1 MVQLATNVRTMLM
14 FMSIHAQQDILVHV
28 LLDMDIH
35 LKHLD
40 VVHVARRH
48 LEFAINAILSM
59 FIAIIVQRGSC
70 HLCLV
75 LTDTHIQ
82 LRRYVLV
89 VLHRDFAINA
99 TYLHL
104 LPVLRGHRVLEDQLC
119 LLVLD
124 LPAEV
129 GIRLHRRAV
138 LLVVQVHHLHQVLVL
153 HPIVQ
158 VHQAVALLAQEH
170 LTPIHI
176 LAQQDILK
184 TNQLVM
190 LDIH

>member
-1 MVQLATNVRTMLM
+1 MVQLATNVRTILM

-35 LKHLD
+35 LQQVD
-40 VVHVARRH
+40 VVHVEQY
-48 LEFAINAILSM
+48 LELAINAIRPI
-59 FIAIIVQRGSC
+59 FIAIIVQRGSR

-104 LPVLRGHRVLEDQLC
+104 LPVQALAFLAFLHI
-119 LLVLD
+119 LD
-124 LPAEV
+124 LAALLQV
-129 GIRLHRRAV
+129 VLVHHRLAV

>member
-1 MVQLATNVRTMLM
+1 MITTIIV
-14 FMSIHAQQDILVHV
+14 HLVTHLHV
-28 LLDMDIH
+28 LMDIH
-35 LKHLD
+35 LQLAN

-48 LEFAINAILSM
+48 LEFAINAIRPI
-59 FIAIIVQRGSC
+59 FIAIHVQRGMY

-89 VLHRDFAINA
+89 VLHRDFAINV
-99 TYLHL
+99 TYRLL
-104 LPVLRGHRVLEDQLC
+104 LPVQALAFLHI
-119 LLVLD
+119 LD
-124 LPAEV
+124 LAALLQV
-129 GIRLHRRAV
+129 VLVHHRLAV

>member
-1 MVQLATNVRTMLM
+1 
-14 FMSIHAQQDILVHV
+14 MSIHAQQDILVHV

-59 FIAIIVQRGSC
+59 FIAIIVQRGMY

-75 LTDTHIQ
+75 LMDTHIQ

-104 LPVLRGHRVLEDQLC
+104 LPVQALAFLAFLHI
-119 LLVLD
+119 LD
-124 LPAEV
+124 LAALLQV
-129 GIRLHRRAV
+129 VLVHHRLAV

>member
-1 MVQLATNVRTMLM
+1 MVQLATNVRTILM

-59 FIAIIVQRGSC
+59 FIAIIVQRGMY

-104 LPVLRGHRVLEDQLC
+104 LPVQALAFLHI
-119 LLVLD
+119 LD
-124 LPAEV
+124 LAALLQAV
-129 GIRLHRRAV
+129 LALRRRAV

-153 HPIVQ
+153 HQ
-158 VHQAVALLAQEH
+158 
-170 LTPIHI
+170 
-176 LAQQDILK
+176 
-184 TNQLVM
+184 NVM
-190 LDIH
+190 ITVVPDKADLHVLEDRL